1 VLLTAL
7 AFSVFLFA
15 RVAVDARDP
24 APAYDLLITN
34 ARIVDGSGNPWFR
47 ADVAIKNGRIER
59 VGHPGPETA
68 VRTIDA
74 RGQIVAP
81 GFIDVHTHVE
91 SIYNQPAAEN
101 FVRMGVTTLVTGNC
115 GSSTTDVAEFLGRM
129 KAKPLAVNLATLIA
143 HGSVRR
149 KVIGLDDR
157 APTPE
162 ELKQMESLVEQG
174 MKDGAVGLS
183 TGLIYVPGTYA
194 KTDEIVALARVAGR
208 YGGLYATHMRNEGDK
223 VADAIRESI
232 QIGEQA
238 GLPVEISHF
247 KISNKKLWGQSPM
260 TLGLVREAR
269 ARGLVVTVDQYA
281 YTASSTSLDSRL
293 PSWLRAGGL
302 DEAKKRLADKA
313 TRERAINDTKDALK
327 RSGFKDYSFAVVASY
342 GPDKSF
348 NGKSIAAITKEVK
361 KKSDVTSQIEQMLE
375 MYEAGGAA
383 MIYHGMG
390 EDDVKRI
397 MQEPFTMI
405 ASDSGVRQVDESVP
419 HPRGYGNNA
428 RVLGHYVRE
437 LKLISLED
445 AIRKMTSL
453 PAQTFGFRDRG
464 LIREGFAADLVI
476 FDENTI
482 IDQATFDNP
491 HQFPLGISYVVVNG
505 VPVIENNQM
514 TAARPGAALR
524 GPGIALYEPR
534 LETTVGVALR
544 GHPSVSTA
552 PRDEVRALWVVR
564 TTLTSPEKIR
574 QLVASAADNGFN
586 TLIVQIRGRGDAYYK
601 SRVEPRSIDLKDQPE
616 SFDPLALTI
625 TEAHKRG
632 LKVHGWLNTNL
643 LANLDTL
650 PTQPDHVYNKH
661 PEWLA
666 VPKPVAA
673 ELYSVS
679 PGDPIYRQKIV
690 EWSKANRGELEGVY
704 TGPANPKVRDH
715 IYNIW
720 MDVLKHYAV
729 DGLHFDY
736 VRFASP
742 DFDYSRT
749 SLEKFRDWLDPQL
762 NQNEREQL
770 KQALKTN
777 PLAAPEM
784 FAMKFADFQRAQVTT
799 LVERIY
805 RAVKKQKPG
814 TLVSAAVFAND
825 ENAYTRRFQDWRR
838 WLQMGILDVACPM
851 AYSTDTA
858 VFQKQIEVATTTALN
873 AKRQVWAG
881 IGAYRIPSDS
891 AVEKINVARAL
902 NANGFILFSY
912 DFTARPS
919 ELNPDGEYLQRVRRA
934 AF

>member
-1 VLLTAL
+1 MLTAL
-7 AFSVFLFA
+7 VIGSLLFA
-15 RVAVDARDP
+15 YRGAGAQ
-24 APAYDLLITN
+24 APPYDLLITN
-34 ARIVDGSGNPWFR
+34 ARVVDGSGNPWFH
-47 ADVAIKNGRIER
+47 ADVAIKDGRIAR
-59 VGHPGPETA
+59 IGRLAPETA
-68 VRTIDA
+68 SRTIDA
-74 RGQIVAP
+74 RGQILAP

-91 SIYNQPAAEN
+91 SIYNLPAAEN

-129 KAKPLAVNLATLIA
+129 KEKPLAVNLATLIA

-149 KVIGLDDR
+149 RVIGLGDR
-157 APTPE
+157 APSAE
-162 ELKQMESLVEQG
+162 ELGQMQSVVEQG

-194 KTDEIVALARVAGR
+194 KTDEIVALARVAAR

-232 QIGEQA
+232 EIGEQA

-247 KISNKKLWGQSPM
+247 KISNKNLWGQTPV

-269 ARGLVVTVDQYA
+269 ARGLAVTVDQYA

-302 DEAKKRLADKA
+302 EEAKKRLADKP
-313 TRERAINDTKDALK
+313 TRERVINDTLEALK
-327 RSGFKDYSFAVVASY
+327 KSGFKDYSFAVVASY
-342 GPDKSF
+342 ERDKSF
-348 NGKSIAAITKEVK
+348 NGKSIAEITRLVK
-361 KKSDVTSQIEQMLE
+361 NKTDVTTQIEQMLE
-375 MYEAGGAA
+375 MYEAGGAG
-383 MIYHGMG
+383 MVYHGMS

-428 RVLGHYVRE
+428 RVLGRYVRE
-437 LKLISLED
+437 LKLITLED

-464 LIREGFAADLVI
+464 LIREGFAADVVI
-476 FDENTI
+476 FDEKTI
-482 IDQATFDNP
+482 IDQATFDKP
-491 HQFPLGISYVVVNG
+491 HQFPIGISHVIVNG
-505 VPVIENNQM
+505 APVMLNSQM
-514 TAARPGAALR
+514 SETRPGVALR
-524 GPGIALYEPR
+524 GPGHGQSIPAEISVVRP
-534 LETTVGVALR
+534 VA
-544 GHPSVSTA
+544 PA
-552 PRDEVRALWVVR
+552 KDEVRALWVVR
-564 TTLTSPEKIR
+564 TTLTSPDKIR
-574 QLVASAADNGFN
+574 QLVQSAAENGFN
-586 TLIVQIRGRGDAYYK
+586 ELIVQIRGRGDAYYN
-601 SRVEPRSIDLKDQPE
+601 SRVEPRAAELKDQPL
-616 SFDPLALTI
+616 SFDPLAFTI
-625 TEAHKRG
+625 AEAHKRG
-632 LKVHGWLNTNL
+632 LKVHGWINTNL
-643 LANLDTL
+643 LANLDAL
-650 PTQPDHVYNKH
+650 PSEPAHVYNKH

-673 ELYSVS
+673 ELHKLS
-679 PGDPIYRQKIV
+679 PRDPAYRQKIV

-704 TGPANPKVRDH
+704 TGPANPKVREH
-715 IYNIW
+715 IYKIW
-720 MDVLKHYAV
+720 MDVLKRYPV

-749 SLEKFRDWLDPQL
+749 SLEKFSEWLKPQL
-762 NQNEREQL
+762 SAEERDRL
-770 KQALKTN
+770 KSGLQTN
-777 PLAAPEM
+777 PVAAPER
-784 FAMKFADFQRAQVTT
+784 FPEKFADFQRAQVTM

-805 RAVKKQKPG
+805 RAVKKERPEV
-814 TLVSAAVFAND
+814 LVSAAVFAND

-858 VFQKQIEVATTTALN
+858 VFRKQIEVAATTAHG
-873 AKRQVWAG
+873 AKRRVWAG

-902 NANGFILFSY
+902 NAEGFILFSY

-919 ELNPDGEYLQRVRRA
+919 ELNPDGAYLERVRRA